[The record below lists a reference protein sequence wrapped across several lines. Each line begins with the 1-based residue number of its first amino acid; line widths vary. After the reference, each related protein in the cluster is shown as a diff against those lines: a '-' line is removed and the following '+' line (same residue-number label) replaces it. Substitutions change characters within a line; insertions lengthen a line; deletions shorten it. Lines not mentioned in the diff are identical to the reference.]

1 MKIDEKKMLE
11 ILAEMVKL
19 LIDTIYE
26 YEKKYPN
33 DNRPQKAIEA
43 AKQYLKRPCK
53 ETSDAANAAAAVDA
67 QEIVDCE
74 MQGLIEKTEKEWK
87 ADYYEDYFIKAKNEL
102 KEERN
107 ETNRPND

>member
-26 YEKKYPN
+26 
-33 DNRPQKAIEA
+33 
-43 AKQYLKRPCK
+43 
-53 ETSDAANAAAAVDA
+53 

-74 MQGLIEKTEKEWK
+74 MQGLIERTEKEWK

-107 ETNRPND
+107 ETNRPVTRRDKREG

>member
-26 YEKKYPN
+26 
-33 DNRPQKAIEA
+33 
-43 AKQYLKRPCK
+43 
-53 ETSDAANAAAAVDA
+53 

-107 ETNRPND
+107 ETHRPVTRRDKREG

>member
-26 YEKKYPN
+26 
-33 DNRPQKAIEA
+33 
-43 AKQYLKRPCK
+43 
-53 ETSDAANAAAAVDA
+53 

-107 ETNRPND
+107 ETNRPVTRRDKREG